1 MTQTEAQSTDLSPSR
16 QGNRR
21 TPLSILVVEDNECDA
36 GLAVAG
42 LEDAAAGVSVTIVRD
57 GPAALNYLRAGN
69 RGGDD
74 QIPGLVLLGV
84 NTPGTAGLATL
95 SALKAD
101 QQLRRIPVI
110 VLTAS
115 SAEREIDLGYEL
127 GAVAILAKPMALTA
141 HRDLLRAINGF
152 WIHHVLPRAT
162 PGAIPAQNRR
172 SPVAQGTAHQLV
184 VAA

>member
-1 MTQTEAQSTDLSPSR
+1 MTQTEAPSPFLPPR
-16 QGNRR
+16 PRNRR

-42 LEDAAAGVSVTIVRD
+42 LEDPTTGVSVTVLRD

-69 RGGDD
+69 REGNE
-74 QIPGLVLLGV
+74 QLPGLVLLGV
-84 NTPGTAGLATL
+84 NAPGTAGLATL

-141 HRDLLRAINGF
+141 HRELLRTINGF
-152 WIHHVLPRAT
+152 WINHVLPRAM
-162 PGAIPAQNRR
+162 PGEIPAQTRR
-172 SPVAQGTAHQLV
+172 PPVAQAPPDQLV
-184 VAA
+184 AVA